1 MGFVDAQVTQWL
13 HLLIPTMQAAR
24 CRPQH
29 SKFSFNL
36 PTSRDIEVDSANIIA
51 PRNTCPHKNDGIPE
65 LRKVDVAPETSF
77 TAYKHLL
84 ITDRQVIEQALFNSY
99 IRGKPMSRDATFT
112 KIAVQISIVKH
123 TSAG

>member
-24 CRPQH
+24 CRQQH
-29 SKFSFNL
+29 IKFSFNL

-65 LRKVDVAPETSF
+65 VDAAPEMSF

-84 ITDRQVIEQALFNSY
+84 ITDRQVVEQALFNSY